1 MKSSNKSLAIL
12 SVALIVCCAILAA
25 MLTVVLCT
33 LDVPSMPE
41 GVSGEVLIEALGVF
55 GKVFVAI
62 NYAIIVLAA
71 IQVLTMLCTF
81 IFNLR
86 RLGEYVGYYLTA
98 FLSLACTAGSWF
110 YLIYLV
116 ARVLADF

>member
-1 MKSSNKSLAIL
+1 MKSSNKSLTIL

-25 MLTVVLCT
+25 MITVLLCT

-41 GVSGEVLIEALGVF
+41 GVSAEVLIEALGVF
-55 GKVFVAI
+55 SKVFVAI

-116 ARVLADF
+116 ARVLTDF